1 MRPAQSEA
9 PIGRVPLVVEGAL
22 CGRLSAGMSMRTFL
36 PVALVAAGLATAGP
50 ASAQTP
56 TDNPVPGAQPGA
68 CTDTA
73 APTSGF
79 TRKAARKAGRKG
91 LLRGTAR
98 DVGCGLDRVT
108 ISVQRKSGKVFKT
121 LFRKSPLL
129 RKLRHGR
136 RHWLPV
142 RGTAHWSFRLSKR
155 LPRGTY
161 LVRTRA
167 IDFAGNVQKPRVKRL
182 RLR

>member
-36 PVALVAAGLATAGP
+36 PIALVAAGLATAGP

-98 DVGCGLDRVT
+98 DVGCGVDRVA
-108 ISVQRKSGKVFKT
+108 ISVQRKQGKAYKT
-121 LFRKSPLL
+121 LFRKGPLL
-129 RKLRHGR
+129 RKLRRGR
-136 RHWLPV
+136 QHWIV
-142 RGTAHWSFRLSKR
+142 AHGTAQWSFRLPKR
-155 LPRGTY
+155 LPRGKY
-161 LVRTRA
+161 VVRTRA
-167 IDFAGNVQKPRVKRL
+167 IDFAGNVEKSRVRRL

>member
-1 MRPAQSEA
+1 
-9 PIGRVPLVVEGAL
+9 
-22 CGRLSAGMSMRTFL
+22 MSIRSFL
-36 PVALVAAGLATAGP
+36 PIAVVVAGLATAGP
-50 ASAQTP
+50 ASAQSP

-73 APTSGF
+73 KPASSF
-79 TRKAARKAGRKG
+79 TRKAARKAGRKR
-91 LLRGTAR
+91 LLRGTAS
-98 DVGCGLDRVT
+98 DIGCGIDRVT
-108 ISVQRKSGKVFKT
+108 ISVQRKSGRAYKT

-136 RHWLPV
+136 QHWLV
-142 RGTAHWSFRLSKR
+142 ARGTAHWSFRLSKR

-167 IDFAGNVQKPRVKRL
+167 IDFAGNVQKPRVRRL